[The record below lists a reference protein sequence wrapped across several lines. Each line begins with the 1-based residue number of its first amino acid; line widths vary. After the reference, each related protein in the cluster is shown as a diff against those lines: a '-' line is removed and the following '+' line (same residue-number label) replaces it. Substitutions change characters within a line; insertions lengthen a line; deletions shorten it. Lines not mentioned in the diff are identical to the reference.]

1 MSIKLVIL
9 KSGEDVIADVK
20 ELISDNENVVGYL
33 LQKPHR
39 IISESIPTFSE
50 SEEGPRSGNVKITLT
65 PWIPLTSDE
74 QIPVRPDW
82 IVTIAEPIKDIVTM
96 YDNYGFETEVL
107 VASIRSKQHVI
118 DSAIIGA
125 DVATLPPKVI
135 YELYDHPLTE
145 KGLKAFLDDWAKTG
159 QSILPE

>member
-96 YDNYGFETEVL
+96 YE
-107 VASIRSKQHVI
+107 
-118 DSAIIGA
+118 
-125 DVATLPPKVI
+125 
-135 YELYDHPLTE
+135 
-145 KGLKAFLDDWAKTG
+145 AKTNG
-159 QSILPE
+159 EIETDSPDESSDSNIED